1 MMKRVMLSTL
11 IVIVICITGCIKPN
25 ENQDLIDLVNSF
37 NNESLDFN
45 MYYYGK
51 SEDMLHLEYNLISSL
66 DELDFTHT
74 TSHNY
79 IIINNLDSN
88 LIFDLETLN
97 QLKEDIETYNYNLY
111 YFGTTELEKFNTAG
125 FFIDEFVE
133 PNTYSFGFIHE
144 GLGMI
149 NVLGTWDHTANEISK
164 DNDLLFLELLLLELK
179 YHIQLNIS

>member
-1 MMKRVMLSTL
+1 MLS
-11 IVIVICITGCIKPN
+11 IVIISLLFVAGCVKPN
-25 ENQDLIDLVNSF
+25 ENQNLIDLVNSF

-66 DELDFTHT
+66 EELDFTHT
-74 TSHNY
+74 TAYNY
-79 IIINNLDSN
+79 IIINNLDGN
-88 LIFDLETLN
+88 LMFDLESLS
-97 QLKEDIETYNYNLY
+97 QLKNDIETYNYNLY
-111 YFGTTELEKFNTAG
+111 YFGTTELNKFNTAG
-125 FFIDEFVE
+125 FFVDGFVE

-149 NVLGTWDHTANEISK
+149 NVLGTWDHTSNEIAK